1 MPHAVVVLADGF
13 EEVEA
18 VTVIDLLRRADIKVT
33 ALGLEGVEVRGAH
46 DMWVRADMMFRGFNE
61 PFDALVL
68 PGGGPGTKRMAA
80 STEMLELVK
89 RSYEH
94 GLLCAAICAA
104 PTVFAK
110 AGILRGKKAVCY
122 PGCEDKMDDATVIED
137 AVAIDGNIITSRA
150 AGTAIPFALELI
162 SALAGEETAE
172 NVRSSILY

>member
-18 VTVIDLLRRADIKVT
+18 VTVIDLLRRAEVRVT
-33 ALGLEGVEVRGAH
+33 VLGLDGVEVRGAH
-46 DMWVRADMMFRGFNE
+46 DMWVRADMMFRGFSE

-68 PGGGPGTKRMAA
+68 PGGGPGTKRLAA
-80 STEMLELVK
+80 SNELLELVR
-89 RSYEH
+89 RSNEH

-104 PTVFAK
+104 PTVLAK
-110 AGILRGKKAVCY
+110 AGIMSGKKAVCY
-122 PGCEDKMDDATVIED
+122 PGCEDKMDDAKVIED
-137 AVAIDGNIITSRA
+137 AVAVDGNIITSRA

-162 SALAGEETAE
+162 YALMGEEVEE

>member
-1 MPHAVVVLADGF
+1 MPHTVVVLADGF

-18 VTVIDLLRRADIKVT
+18 VTVIDLLRRAEIKVT
-33 ALGLEGVEVRGAH
+33 ILGLDGVEVRGAH
-46 DMWVRADMMFRGFNE
+46 DMWVRADQMFRGFSE

-68 PGGGPGTKRMAA
+68 PGGGPGTKKLAGA
-80 STEMLELVK
+80 VEVLELV
-89 RSYEH
+89 RQSYEQ

-110 AGILRGKKAVCY
+110 AGILSGKNAVCY
-122 PGCEDKMDDATVIED
+122 PGCEDKMGDAIISED
-137 AVAIDGNIITSRA
+137 AVVVDGNIITSRA

-162 SALAGEETAE
+162 FALVGEEVEE

>member
-18 VTVIDLLRRADIKVT
+18 VTVIDLLRRAEINVT
-33 ALGLEGVEVRGAH
+33 ILGLDGVEVRGAH
-46 DMWVRADMMFRGFNE
+46 DMWVRADQMFRGFSE

-68 PGGGPGTKRMAA
+68 PGGGPGTKRLA
-80 STEMLELVK
+80 SAVEVLELV
-89 RSYEH
+89 RQSHEQ

-110 AGILRGKKAVCY
+110 AGILSGKNAVCY
-122 PGCEDKMDDATVIED
+122 PGCEDKMGDAIISED
-137 AVAIDGNIITSRA
+137 AVVVDGNIITSRA

-162 SALAGEETAE
+162 YALVGEEVEE

>member
-18 VTVIDLLRRADIKVT
+18 VTVIDLLRRAEVKVT
-33 ALGLEGVEVRGAH
+33 ILGLDGVEVRGAH
-46 DMWVRADMMFRGFNE
+46 DMWVRADQMFRGYGE

-68 PGGGPGTKRMAA
+68 PGGGPGTKRLAA
-80 STEMLELVK
+80 SAELLELVR
-89 RSYEH
+89 RSHEQ

-104 PTVFAK
+104 PTVLAK
-110 AGILRGKKAVCY
+110 AGILNCKKAVCY
-122 PGCEDKMDDATVIED
+122 PGCEDKMADAVVLED
-137 AVAIDGNIITSRA
+137 AVVVDGNIITSRA

-162 SALAGEETAE
+162 SALAGEDAEE